1 MYGYHLQSNNYSVVS
16 NSIKPDDIDG
26 VGAFGNYL
34 QNIKNA
40 LVLRKQEINVII
52 DSLLTLSTPFVVL
65 RDMNDVTGSPALRVF
80 KDVSFTDA

>member
-1 MYGYHLQSNNYSVVS
+1 M
-16 NSIKPDDIDG
+16 
-26 VGAFGNYL
+26 
-34 QNIKNA
+34 
-40 LVLRKQEINVII
+40 VLRKQEINVII